1 LHDVI
6 SLCLTLP
13 KGTRALVPS
22 LEHDEHGVVYLIH
35 NDLGYLII
43 TWCHS
48 MESGGC
54 EALIDEM

>member
-1 LHDVI
+1 VFDV
-6 SLCLTLP
+6 TQ
-13 KGTRALVPS
+13 GTRALIPS